1 MHKVINDFL
10 WKDAIKSVYE
20 ARMEQLQS
28 DNQEKQQ
35 KIELLQKRIDT
46 LQVNLWILFEKILSI
61 IAENIG
67 MF

>member
-1 MHKVINDFL
+1 
-10 WKDAIKSVYE
+10 
-20 ARMEQLQS
+20 MEQLQS

-35 KIELLQKRIDT
+35 KIEMLQKRIDT